1 MIGVDGFFF
10 PLVLFSFFLTSSSL
24 VLFPLL
30 PYPSFCIQRP
40 FTKTT
45 LQEEVDAAISKLKD
59 LKLELEKAHK
69 ARQAATN
76 GGGGAAAASSGG
88 KKKGAASAAEVFRA
102 AVANALERRLF
113 YLPSFKIYGA
123 VAGFYDYGPPG
134 CAVKQNV
141 TQLWRRHFV
150 LEEGMLEVECPAV
163 TPEVVLR
170 ASGHVDRFTD
180 FMVSDATTGDC
191 HRADHLLE
199 DALQKLLDDD
209 AANLTP
215 HQREEARE
223 LLATVEELTAD
234 GLGDALDKY
243 SVKAP
248 ETGNALS
255 RPYAFNLMFKTSIG
269 PRGDQVGYLRP
280 ETAQGIFVN
289 FRDLLYYNGNRL
301 PFAAAQ
307 IGQSY
312 RNEIS
317 PKAGL
322 LRVREFTQAEIE
334 HFCSPEDKSHPKFDA
349 VADLTP
355 LLFSRE
361 LQMGSEKVAKPMSLR
376 EAVSQK
382 VIANETLAYFI
393 GRTHLFMLAVGVDP
407 ARLRFRQH
415 LVHEMAHYAEDCW
428 DAEVHCSYGWIE
440 CAGLAD
446 RSAYDLTAHA
456 AKSKQDLSFFEKF
469 DAPRTVTRLVAKPKD
484 RKALGIAFKK
494 EARGVLAA
502 LEALDEEGAATMQK
516 ALASEGKAPLLI
528 GGEREP
534 CGEEKAAAASSSSSS
549 ESTTVEVTPDLVV
562 VESVTSKVSG
572 RSIVP
577 SVIEPSFGI
586 GRIIYCAFEHS
597 FYVREEAEP
606 AAAAAASAAASASA
620 DGKKGGSSVGDA
632 QRTVFRFTPAVAP
645 VKVTVFPLLN
655 RENMDN
661 KAREIERAL
670 TGVGLATLVDTTST
684 TVGKRYARTDEIG
697 VPFGV
702 TVDGESVEGDGS
714 VTLRERDSMAQV
726 RIPSEEVPG
735 VVRALVDGK
744 RDWESVR
751 ASYPAQVAGSD
762 K

>member
-1 MIGVDGFFF
+1 
-10 PLVLFSFFLTSSSL
+10 
-24 VLFPLL
+24 
-30 PYPSFCIQRP
+30 
-40 FTKTT
+40 
-45 LQEEVDAAISKLKD
+45 
-59 LKLELEKAHK
+59 
-69 ARQAATN
+69 
-76 GGGGAAAASSGG
+76 
-88 KKKGAASAAEVFRA
+88 
-102 AVANALERRLF
+102 
-113 YLPSFKIYGA
+113 
-123 VAGFYDYGPPG
+123 
-134 CAVKQNV
+134 
-141 TQLWRRHFV
+141 
-150 LEEGMLEVECPAV
+150 MLEVECPAV
-163 TPEVVLR
+163 TPEAVLK

-180 FMVSDATTGDC
+180 FMVSDAATGDC

-199 DALQKLLDDD
+199 DALRKLLDDD
-209 AANLTP
+209 ASGLTP

-243 SVKAP
+243 AVKAP

-289 FRDLLYYNGNRL
+289 FRDLLYCNGNRL

-334 HFCSPEDKSHPKFDA
+334 HFCIPEDKSHPKFPA
-349 VADLTP
+349 VAELTP

-361 LQMGSEKVAKPMSLR
+361 LQMESEKVAKPMSLK
-376 EAVSQK
+376 EAVGNR

-393 GRTHLFMLAVGVDP
+393 GRTHLFMLAVGIDP
-407 ARLRFRQH
+407 SRLRFRQH

-469 DAPRTVTRLVAKPKD
+469 DEPKTVTRLVARAKD

-494 EARGVLAA
+494 EAKAVLAA
-502 LEALDEEGAATMQK
+502 LEVLDDEGAAALQK
-516 ALASEGKAPLLI
+516 ALEAEGKASLFI
-528 GGEREP
+528 GEKEACGGEAST
-534 CGEEKAAAASSSSSS
+534 AAAAAA
-549 ESTTVEVTPDLVV
+549 ENATVEVTADQVS
-562 VESVTSKVSG
+562 VEPLTQKVSG

-577 SVIEPSFGI
+577 SVIEPSFGV

-597 FYVREEAEP
+597 FYVREEEAK
-606 AAAAAASAAASASA
+606 A
-620 DGKKGGSSVGDA
+620 DADANERQKGSGDA
-632 QRTVFRFTPAVAP
+632 QRTVFRFAPAVAP

-655 RENMDN
+655 RESMDA
-661 KAREIERAL
+661 KAREIERSL
-670 TGVGLATLVDTTST
+670 TAVGLATLVDTTST

-697 VPFGV
+697 VPFGI
-702 TVDGESVEGDGS
+702 TVDGASLEDGT

-726 RIPSEEVPG
+726 RIPISEVPG
-735 VVRALVDGK
+735 VVRALIDGK
-744 RDWESVR
+744 RNWASVQG
-751 ASYPAQVAGSD
+751 SYPAQAAPAE